1 MLQVLAKWQ
10 RFCRDGEL
18 VGDPRI
24 SGSVSSRPR
33 RASVHATDRLRSSA
47 ARVYRARA
55 RPRPRAASTPH
66 FHRPGSPFLPGDGAA
81 PRDAGIF
88 RFVYA
93 IWTGASSTA
102 KCVEKSRPNL
112 GHASRPRTQPGRS
125 TCPLGAS
132 PVHHVA
138 TARSIR
144 FKTLA
149 SRKRRYA
156 GTLRFILSK
165 ENLLYWCFLLVLVLL
180 VLLYF
185 LVYSTCTATV
195 VLLLLL
201 VLYCSFFFSEK
212 RTENKRTEEK

>member
-1 MLQVLAKWQ
+1 MGFQIKRFNTPRTCQRRMMLQVLAKWQ

-102 KCVEKSRPNL
+102 KCVGKIAAKPW
-112 GHASRPRTQPGRS
+112 
-125 TCPLGAS
+125 
-132 PVHHVA
+132 
-138 TARSIR
+138 AR
-144 FKTLA
+144 LA
-149 SRKRRYA
+149 PAHPA
-156 GTLRFILSK
+156 GTLHLSARGIARAPRRHRA
-165 ENLLYWCFLLVLVLL
+165 
-180 VLLYF
+180 
-185 LVYSTCTATV
+185 VYPIQNPRV
-195 VLLLLL
+195 
-201 VLYCSFFFSEK
+201 
-212 RTENKRTEEK
+212 

>member
-1 MLQVLAKWQ
+1 MMLQVLAKWQ

-93 IWTGASSTA
+93 IWTGAST
-102 KCVEKSRPNL
+102 
-112 GHASRPRTQPGRS
+112 
-125 TCPLGAS
+125 
-132 PVHHVA
+132 
-138 TARSIR
+138 
-144 FKTLA
+144 
-149 SRKRRYA
+149 
-156 GTLRFILSK
+156 GTLHLSARGIARAPRRHRA
-165 ENLLYWCFLLVLVLL
+165 
-180 VLLYF
+180 
-185 LVYSTCTATV
+185 VYPIQNPRV
-195 VLLLLL
+195 
-201 VLYCSFFFSEK
+201 
-212 RTENKRTEEK
+212 